1 MKIDRLIALVAVV
14 LSSLAI
20 IVSLLAFKRD
30 PLRTDLSTYN
40 FTSPENTLQS
50 INKIVARNDLGAA
63 LELLKGMWERDAD
76 PDMKLFLSDGAK
88 ITVLKSIELSNSG
101 NPKNNGTIISFV
113 KFTLSGVDYYTVQYF
128 KKDQVG
134 RFTLG
139 GSLYVAESD
148 KSSEDKA
155 IESAIAEFKKTGKV

>member
-1 MKIDRLIALVAVV
+1 
-14 LSSLAI
+14 
-20 IVSLLAFKRD
+20 
-30 PLRTDLSTYN
+30 
-40 FTSPENTLQS
+40 
-50 INKIVARNDLGAA
+50 
-63 LELLKGMWERDAD
+63 MWERDAD